1 MTRSDVVFPL
11 FISPP
16 CRSVCMHEM
25 ILETK
30 SFLIVMTV
38 SFSDSCSA
46 ITVDLHDKSQT
57 RGCQLPPRTDNV
69 PPTREMKHGSRFCHR
84 AILFDCR

>member
-30 SFLIVMTV
+30 SF
-38 SFSDSCSA
+38 SDR
-46 ITVDLHDKSQT
+46 DDGEFL
-57 RGCQLPPRTDNV
+57 
-69 PPTREMKHGSRFCHR
+69 
-84 AILFDCR
+84 